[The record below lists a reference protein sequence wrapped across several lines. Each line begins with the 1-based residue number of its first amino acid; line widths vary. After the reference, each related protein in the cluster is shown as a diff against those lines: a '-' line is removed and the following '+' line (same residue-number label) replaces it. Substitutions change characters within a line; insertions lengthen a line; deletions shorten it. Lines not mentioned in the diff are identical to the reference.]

1 MEIPQCITT
10 GPRAK
15 DESKEE
21 KKWRK
26 NAVKEERKVRNWF
39 SQVTYGIKTQTCWTM
54 KQKQQQLPKPFFQST
69 NCFTRTA
76 YTRTQTSFTRIP
88 NLLHEDTNLLYHSIN
103 LLFSNTDQST
113 CTVTQSENFRREY
126 IKR

>member
-54 KQKQQQLPKPFFQST
+54 KQKQQQKRSTHYQSRSFRAQTVLQEQLVLEHRPLLPEYQT
-69 NCFTRTA
+69 CC
-76 YTRTQTSFTRIP
+76 TRTQTCCTTVSTCCFPI
-88 NLLHEDTNLLYHSIN
+88 LIN
-103 LLFSNTDQST
+103 LH
-113 CTVTQSENFRREY
+113 VR
-126 IKR
+126 